1 MDACVLAEAAVSDL
15 LLRLAD
21 EPRLLLPRWSD
32 SIWEETR
39 RTWIERLELPE
50 SVAESR
56 IRAAQTAFPEA
67 DVTGFESLIDRCA
80 NHPEDRHVLAAA
92 IHARADAIVT
102 FNVKDFP
109 AVALDPWGVEAVH
122 PSALLLLLYDLD
134 PGVVTNVL
142 HAMAG
147 KAKRTMPEMLGRLAW
162 CVEPFIKHIAAEQA
176 IEIPDVPP
184 RDWRRAP

>member
-1 MDACVLAEAAVSDL
+1 M
-15 LLRLAD
+15 
-21 EPRLLLPRWSD
+21 
-32 SIWEETR
+32 
-39 RTWIERLELPE
+39 
-50 SVAESR
+50 
-56 IRAAQTAFPEA
+56 
-67 DVTGFESLIDRCA
+67 
-80 NHPEDRHVLAAA
+80 
-92 IHARADAIVT
+92 T